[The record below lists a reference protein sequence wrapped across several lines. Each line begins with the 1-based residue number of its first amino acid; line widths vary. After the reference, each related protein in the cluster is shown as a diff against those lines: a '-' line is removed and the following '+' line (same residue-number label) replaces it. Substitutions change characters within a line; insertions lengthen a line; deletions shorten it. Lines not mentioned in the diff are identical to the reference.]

1 MRKILKDIWGFIKK
15 VSVPD
20 VIFVII
26 ILVFIIIPN
35 TKFDKKQYE
44 FVEKRPLA
52 TMPKLI
58 VDGKINKEFG
68 KQFENFYN
76 DRFRKRNA
84 CIDRNLVIK
93 GFINGRMESYIEVEG
108 QNGWL
113 FFKGDNSVANYQ
125 NKILFSDAEL
135 IKIKHNLDVLNV
147 WCNKNGI
154 KLIVVIPPDKNRI
167 YGEYFPKH
175 IKKVN
180 PKSRAQLLKEY
191 LDEHS
196 RVSVIYPIEQMYARK
211 KLDNEPLYYYTDTHW
226 TPVGAYVAY
235 NEIIKQINKSYPYVE
250 KIDYSKLN
258 SKRMTFKER
267 FGKNGD
273 GAINLKTKDSDFA
286 YLFYDKP
293 TNGYNLKRCN
303 LKIGIIGD
311 SFSIELSNWLGKTFN
326 TQRYWYNEKV
336 ELFDNFSMKLWEDKI
351 LSYNPDVLVVE
362 FVERYA
368 YKLLD
373 LYKD

>member
-44 FVEKRPLA
+44 LVEKRPLA
-52 TMPKLI
+52 KMPKLI
-58 VDGKINKEFG
+58 VDGKVNKEFG

-84 CIDRNLVIK
+84 CIDRNLAIK
-93 GFINGRMESYIEVEG
+93 GFINGRMEGYLEVEG
-108 QNGWL
+108 QDGWL
-113 FFKGDNSVANYQ
+113 FYKGDNSVSNYQ
-125 NKILFSDAEL
+125 NKVLFSDVEL
-135 IKIKHNLDVLNV
+135 IRIKHNLDVLNS

-154 KLIVVIPPDKNRI
+154 KLIVIIPPDKNRV
-167 YGEYFPKH
+167 YGEHFPKH

-180 PKSRAQLLKEY
+180 PKSRVELLKEY
-191 LDEHS
+191 LDEYS
-196 RVSVIYPIEQMYARK
+196 GVRVIYPVEQMYVRK
-211 KLDNEPLYYYTDTHW
+211 KFDNEPLYYYTDTHW

-235 NEIIKQINKSYPYVE
+235 SEIIKQISKSYPYV
-250 KIDYSKLN
+250 KTVDYNKLN
-258 SKRMTFKER
+258 PKRMTFKER
-267 FGKNGD
+267 FGRNGD
-273 GAINLKTKDSDFA
+273 GAD
-286 YLFYDKP
+286 
-293 TNGYNLKRCN
+293 N
-303 LKIGIIGD
+303 LKINDYDFKYLYYEDNKNYHPVMYNIKVAIIGD
-311 SFSIELSNWLGKTFN
+311 SFSGELMHWLNKSFQAN
-326 TQRYWYNEKV
+326 LFWYNEKV
-336 ELFDNFSMKLWEDKI
+336 DLFNNFSMKLWEDKV
-351 LSYNPDVLVVE
+351 LSYNPDILIVE

>member
-44 FVEKRPLA
+44 LVEKRPLA
-52 TMPKLI
+52 KMPKLI

-76 DRFRKRNA
+76 DRFRKRSV
-84 CIDRNLVIK
+84 CIDKNLIIK
-93 GFINGRMESYIEVEG
+93 GFINGRMENYLEIEG
-108 QNGWL
+108 QDSWL

-125 NKILFSDAEL
+125 NKVLFSDLEL
-135 IKIKHNLDVLNV
+135 MRIKHNLDVLNN
-147 WCNKNGI
+147 WCNKNNI
-154 KLIVVIPPDKNRI
+154 KLIVIIPPDKNRI
-167 YGEYFPKH
+167 YGEYFPRH

-180 PKSRAQLLKEY
+180 PKSRVQLLKEY
-191 LDEHS
+191 LDKYS
-196 RVSVIYPIEQMYARK
+196 DISVIYPIEQMYARK

-235 NEIIKQINKSYPYVE
+235 NEVIKQMKQSYPYIRGV
-250 KIDYSKLN
+250 DCNRLN
-258 SKRMTFKER
+258 SKRMTFEDR
-267 FGKNGD
+267 FKRYGD
-273 GAINLKTKDSDFA
+273 GANNLKIKDYDFK
-286 YLFYDKP
+286 YLFYEDNKNYHP
-293 TNGYNLKRCN
+293 NKYN

-311 SFSIELSNWLGKTFN
+311 SFSGELSHWLGMSFN
-326 TQRYWYNEKV
+326 TEFYWYNEKI
-336 ELFDNFSMKLWEDKI
+336 ELFDNFSMKLWEDKV
-351 LSYNPDVLVVE
+351 LSYNPDFLVVE
-362 FVERYA
+362 FVERFA